1 MELLEERIRRDG
13 VVKSEGVLKVDSFLN
28 HQLDIDL
35 FDAMGEEFKRLFADA
50 PITKILTIEASG
62 IGIACVVARHF
73 GVPVVFAKKAQSINL
88 DGEMFTTRIESFTHG
103 RVYDVIVSKKFLNAD
118 DHVLIIDDFLA
129 NGCALNGL
137 IELVGEAGA
146 TVEGIGIAVE
156 KGFQQGGR
164 IIRNLGYQLEWLP
177 AWRRRP
183 ARTRLPPGIARHRGA
198 HGPRDGGDRV
208 PMKAFVHEN
217 LFKLDGDIP
226 VVRAIPYGIQH
237 ILAMFVANLA
247 PILIVGAA
255 AGLADDQLGMLV
267 QSAMLIAG
275 IGTLIQLFPLW
286 RVGSG
291 LPIVM
296 GISFTFV
303 TVLVGIAATYGYN
316 VAIGAIIVGGIIEGV
331 LGLFAKYW
339 RRIISPIVAA
349 VVVTSI
355 GFSLLGVGASSFGG
369 GSGAADFGS
378 PQNLLL
384 GTISLVSCLVFQV
397 LAKGKTKQLSVL
409 FGLVIGYACAVVAGA
424 VDFSG
429 FQNIELFA
437 LPQLMP
443 FTPEFNLGAIV
454 SVTLIFLV
462 SATETIGDTSALT
475 MVGLNREVKEKELSG
490 SIACDGF
497 VSSLSACFGCL
508 PITSFSQN
516 VGLVAMT
523 KVVNR
528 KAIATGAVIM
538 ILAAFL
544 PVISVIFASLPEAVL
559 GGCTIMMFGNIIVSG
574 FQMIARAGFSQRNI
588 LIAALSLAVG
598 IGFTQVSALFANFPE
613 LIQSVFAQNCV
624 AVVFLVAVVANLVL
638 PKDAGIEGAT
648 AMSERSTAEAA
659 PSVDEDGDLATA

>member
-1 MELLEERIRRDG
+1 
-13 VVKSEGVLKVDSFLN
+13 
-28 HQLDIDL
+28 
-35 FDAMGEEFKRLFADA
+35 
-50 PITKILTIEASG
+50 
-62 IGIACVVARHF
+62 
-73 GVPVVFAKKAQSINL
+73 
-88 DGEMFTTRIESFTHG
+88 
-103 RVYDVIVSKKFLNAD
+103 
-118 DHVLIIDDFLA
+118 
-129 NGCALNGL
+129 
-137 IELVGEAGA
+137 
-146 TVEGIGIAVE
+146 
-156 KGFQQGGR
+156 
-164 IIRNLGYQLEWLP
+164 
-177 AWRRRP
+177 
-183 ARTRLPPGIARHRGA
+183 
-198 HGPRDGGDRV
+198 
-208 PMKAFVHEN
+208 MKAFVHEN

-528 KAIATGAVIM
+528 KAIATGAVI
-538 ILAAFL
+538 
-544 PVISVIFASLPEAVL
+544 ASLPEAVL

>member
-1 MELLEERIRRDG
+1 MKTFKQEE
-13 VVKSEGVLKVDSFLN
+13 
-28 HQLDIDL
+28 
-35 FDAMGEEFKRLFADA
+35 
-50 PITKILTIEASG
+50 
-62 IGIACVVARHF
+62 
-73 GVPVVFAKKAQSINL
+73 
-88 DGEMFTTRIESFTHG
+88 
-103 RVYDVIVSKKFLNAD
+103 
-118 DHVLIIDDFLA
+118 
-129 NGCALNGL
+129 
-137 IELVGEAGA
+137 
-146 TVEGIGIAVE
+146 
-156 KGFQQGGR
+156 
-164 IIRNLGYQLEWLP
+164 
-177 AWRRRP
+177 
-183 ARTRLPPGIARHRGA
+183 
-198 HGPRDGGDRV
+198 
-208 PMKAFVHEN
+208 

-226 VVRAIPYGIQH
+226 LLRAVPYGVQH

-247 PILIVGAA
+247 PILIIAGV
-255 AGLADDQLGMLV
+255 AGLGDAQTGALV

-303 TVLVGIAATYGYN
+303 TVLTGVVATYGYN
-316 VAIGAIIVGGIIEGV
+316 AAIGAIIVGGIFEGV

-355 GFSLLGVGASSFGG
+355 GFSLLSVGATSFGG

-378 PQNLLL
+378 PHNLVL
-384 GTISLVSCLVFQV
+384 GCVSLAACLVFQV

-409 FGLVIGYACAVVAGA
+409 FGLIVGYVLAVFMGK

-429 FQNIELFA
+429 FADVGLFA
-437 LPQLMP
+437 LPQPMP
-443 FTPEFNLGAIV
+443 FAPEFNLGAIV
-454 SVTLIFLV
+454 SVALIFLV
-462 SATETIGDTSALT
+462 SATETIGDTTALT
-475 MVGLNREVKEKELSG
+475 MVGLNREVRERELSG

-516 VGLVAMT
+516 IGLVVMT

-544 PVISVIFASLPEAVL
+544 PVISVVFSSLPEAVL

-588 LIAALSLAVG
+588 IIAALSLAVG
-598 IGFTQVSALFANFPE
+598 IGFTQVGDLFAIFPE
-613 LIQSVFAQNCV
+613 LVQSVFAQNCV
-624 AVVFLVAVVANLVL
+624 AVVFLVAIVANLVL
-638 PKDAGIEGAT
+638 PKDARAGEGADAAADGASAAADGALAADGAGAGALGAGAAAAAGSATVSETGATSDAARANGLSDT
-648 AMSERSTAEAA
+648 AGLTGEF
-659 PSVDEDGDLATA
+659 DEEQPAKA

>member
-1 MELLEERIRRDG
+1 M
-13 VVKSEGVLKVDSFLN
+13 
-28 HQLDIDL
+28 
-35 FDAMGEEFKRLFADA
+35 
-50 PITKILTIEASG
+50 
-62 IGIACVVARHF
+62 
-73 GVPVVFAKKAQSINL
+73 
-88 DGEMFTTRIESFTHG
+88 
-103 RVYDVIVSKKFLNAD
+103 
-118 DHVLIIDDFLA
+118 
-129 NGCALNGL
+129 
-137 IELVGEAGA
+137 
-146 TVEGIGIAVE
+146 
-156 KGFQQGGR
+156 
-164 IIRNLGYQLEWLP
+164 
-177 AWRRRP
+177 
-183 ARTRLPPGIARHRGA
+183 
-198 HGPRDGGDRV
+198 
-208 PMKAFVHEN
+208 
-217 LFKLDGDIP
+217 
-226 VVRAIPYGIQH
+226 
-237 ILAMFVANLA
+237 
-247 PILIVGAA
+247 
-255 AGLADDQLGMLV
+255 
-267 QSAMLIAG
+267 
-275 IGTLIQLFPLW
+275 
-286 RVGSG
+286 
-291 LPIVM
+291 
-296 GISFTFV
+296 
-303 TVLVGIAATYGYN
+303 
-316 VAIGAIIVGGIIEGV
+316 
-331 LGLFAKYW
+331 
-339 RRIISPIVAA
+339 
-349 VVVTSI
+349 
-355 GFSLLGVGASSFGG
+355 
-369 GSGAADFGS
+369 
-378 PQNLLL
+378 
-384 GTISLVSCLVFQV
+384 FQV

-429 FQNIELFA
+429 FQSMELFA

-508 PITSFSQN
+508 PITSFSQ
-516 VGLVAMT
+516 
-523 KVVNR
+523 
-528 KAIATGAVIM
+528 VIM